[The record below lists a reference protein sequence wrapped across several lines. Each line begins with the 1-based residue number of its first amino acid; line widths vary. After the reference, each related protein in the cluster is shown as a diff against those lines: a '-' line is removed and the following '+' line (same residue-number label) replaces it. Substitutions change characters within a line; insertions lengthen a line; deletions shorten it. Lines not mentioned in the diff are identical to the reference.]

1 MHEIPKMHFWVHWKP
16 FSTTNKKTKQIINPI
31 SLGILNAQGKGQL
44 PKWML

>member
-16 FSTTNKKTKQIINPI
+16 FSTTNKKPKQNINPI

-44 PKWML
+44 SKWML